1 MEIAKKLSNI
11 AYIILLVVAMLLPL
25 FNLYQLLVAE
35 INPVTTMII
44 WQVVVAVLFFMEFLG
59 SAMKK

>member
-1 MEIAKKLSNI
+1 MDIAKKFSNI

-25 FNLYQLLVAE
+25 YNLYQLLVAE

-59 SAMKK
+59 NAMKK